1 MKLPN
6 SGSTRETVSALND
19 NLMRI
24 RSIAFAAALALTPF
38 TAGAVSSD
46 LGINARDITF
56 SKPLIAGERVRL
68 YGEVKNF
75 GTEDVNGYVTFF
87 QGSIAIGDSQ
97 VVSVR
102 ADGQAEDVYVDFTVP
117 NGPFNIRAEI
127 RGTDP
132 GDQNPANDIAMT
144 GLFEPKLDADR
155 DGVEDGKDNC
165 PSVANGNQ
173 ADLDVDK
180 TGDACDTDI
189 DGDGVANGSD
199 AYPYDQSKS
208 KVPPPPVTPVVMV
221 PPPTPAPATTTT
233 PKPAPTTT
241 VKKPAVKTVASAP
254 KEEPVPEVTA
264 PDLLAF
270 EPSEP
275 MAVSPKAVFTSERTA
290 WNAFRFSVSSP
301 ETNGE
306 VLSWNFGDG
315 ATSVARDTSHTYRH
329 PGAYIVMLTI
339 TGTDGKVATDQL
351 TVRVPFFSFGNPAI
365 IGLLATLALAM
376 LIGIMVAVRA
386 SAKQEPKHPMAPAK
400 KVHIS
405 AADDEDLPDDES

>member
-1 MKLPN
+1 MKLLN
-6 SGSTRETVSALND
+6 SGSIQETVYALND
-19 NLMRI
+19 NPMRI
-24 RSIAFAAALALTPF
+24 QFALATAALALAPF

-46 LGINARDITF
+46 LGIHARDITF

-68 YGEVKNF
+68 YGEIENF
-75 GTEDVNGYVTFF
+75 GTEDVSGYVTFF
-87 QGSIAIGDSQ
+87 QGSIPIGDSQ

-102 ADGQAEDVYVDFTVP
+102 ADGQSEDVYVDFTVP
-117 NGPFNIRAEI
+117 NGAFNIRAEI

-155 DGVEDGKDNC
+155 DGVEDAKDNC

-189 DGDGVANGSD
+189 DGDGVVNGSD

-208 KVPPPPVTPVVMV
+208 KIPPPPAPVVTPTVTIT
-221 PPPTPAPATTTT
+221 PPVPTPAPKSAT
-233 PKPAPTTT
+233 TTT
-241 VKKPAVKTVASAP
+241 VKKPAAQTVAVAP

-301 ETNGE
+301 ETAGE
-306 VLSWNFGDG
+306 ILSWNFGDG
-315 ATSVARDTSHTYRH
+315 ATSVARDTSHKYRH

-339 TGTDGKVATDQL
+339 TGADGKVATDQL
-351 TVRVPFFSFGNPAI
+351 TVRVPFFSFGNPAV
-365 IGLLATLALAM
+365 IGLLVTLGLAM
-376 LIGIMVAVRA
+376 LIGIIVAVRA
-386 SAKQEPKHPMAPAK
+386 SSMQQQKRSSTPTKQ
-400 KVHIS
+400 VHVS
-405 AADDEDLPDDES
+405 EEDDEDLPEDES